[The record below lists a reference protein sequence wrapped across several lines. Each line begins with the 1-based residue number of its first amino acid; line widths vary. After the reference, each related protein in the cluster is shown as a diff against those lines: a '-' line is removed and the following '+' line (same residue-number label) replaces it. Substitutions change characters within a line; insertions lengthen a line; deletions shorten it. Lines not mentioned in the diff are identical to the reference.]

1 MSTKVLMQTMLVQEH
16 KDKSNIPHKGTRG
29 FNVVRLTIPTFMDK
43 EELFYYTIKNIIN
56 DRTILLHHREHYRGQ
71 NQIQILSSETS
82 YISSLLVLIS

>member
-1 MSTKVLMQTMLVQEH
+1 MLVKVLMQTMLVKEH

-29 FNVVRLTIPTFMDK
+29 FDVVRPTIPTFMDK
-43 EELFYYTIKNIIN
+43 KESFYCNIENITK